1 MWPTYYTWIPM
12 GVWGIPPPENVW
24 NLNPVNA
31 ISCILSIQICSKT
44 YANYTCIWNK
54 RRKKCT
60 KVTCVGAYSAPPHP
74 PACMLKKALDFV
86 CAFINKW
93 VWLCKGC
100 FSRRL
105 TEMTR
110 NAKTKTKNI
119 NAQCFYNLHNL
130 CHNPSSFIYRCSSYM
145 AKHIKSN

>member
-1 MWPTYYTWIPM
+1 
-12 GVWGIPPPENVW
+12 VWGHTPPP
-24 NLNPVNA
+24 
-31 ISCILSIQICSKT
+31 S
-44 YANYTCIWNK
+44 
-54 RRKKCT
+54 
-60 KVTCVGAYSAPPHP
+60 

-105 TEMTR
+105 TEMSR

-130 CHNPSSFIYRCSSYM
+130 CHKPSSFIHRCSSYM
-145 AKHIKSN
+145 AKHIKSSRPRFLSTLIRVICFARMTHEFLLNCPKHWIEVNYDLQIMTNYIF

>member
-1 MWPTYYTWIPM
+1 MWPTYYSWIPR
-12 GVWGIPPPENVW
+12 GVWGHTPPENVW

-31 ISCILSIQICSKT
+31 ISCILSIQICSKI

-54 RRKKCT
+54 RRKNAQRSRVWGHT
-60 KVTCVGAYSAPPHP
+60 PPSP

-86 CAFINKW
+86 CAFITKW

-105 TEMTR
+105 TEMSR
-110 NAKTKTKNI
+110 NAKTKTKN
-119 NAQCFYNLHNL
+119 NAQCFYSLHNF
-130 CHNPSSFIYRCSSYM
+130 CHKPSSFIYRCSSYM
-145 AKHIKSN
+145 AKHIRSN